1 MFVIVYRSWWWDPFF
16 WWRRMFSSVTLLICK
31 LSLMFYGI
39 MSEEC
44 TSNFVL
50 VVYEIIWFSQSW
62 MVYRYDC
69 MYAYALCMLIVAMH
83 TLRILLVWGNMY
95 VWIVYVENCG
105 WKDASLG
112 NASFLLNIFV
122 SVGRVSFV
130 SLDVYAIVRYVAVYE
145 CMYIYNGI
153 WLAHF
158 KCCCDCRYY
167 DNSLMYWFVFVIC
180 ESLLSLSRFDWC
192 WEK

>member
-1 MFVIVYRSWWWDPFF
+1 MWQYGKFTLSWWSIDMYTWCVVNVFVIVYVCYSIWELKMRPIFF
-16 WWRRMFSSVTLLICK
+16 WWGRMFSSVTLLICK
-31 LSLMFYGI
+31 LSLMFYRI

-83 TLRILLVWGNMY
+83 TLRILFVWENMY

-112 NASFLLNIFV
+112 NAIFFIEYMLFL
-122 SVGRVSFV
+122 
-130 SLDVYAIVRYVAVYE
+130 
-145 CMYIYNGI
+145 
-153 WLAHF
+153 
-158 KCCCDCRYY
+158 
-167 DNSLMYWFVFVIC
+167 
-180 ESLLSLSRFDWC
+180 
-192 WEK
+192 